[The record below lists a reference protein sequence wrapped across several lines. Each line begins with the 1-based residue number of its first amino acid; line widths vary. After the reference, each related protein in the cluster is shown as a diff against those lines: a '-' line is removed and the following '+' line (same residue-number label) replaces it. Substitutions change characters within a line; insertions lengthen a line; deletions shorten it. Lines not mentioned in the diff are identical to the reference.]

1 MQEGKGGT
9 VERWEVI
16 TEVGLRAK
24 VNGWGLS
31 AKYALYAAQER
42 FREEGPDA
50 FELDAPSL
58 TGDPTWDQLSKTY
71 VAELW
76 IQVERTWL
84 WVELEILPNRTVI
97 FRRGRLE

>member
-1 MQEGKGGT
+1 M
-9 VERWEVI
+9 ERWEVI

-24 VNGWGLS
+24 VNRWGLQ
-31 AKYALYAAQER
+31 AKHALFAVQER

-58 TGDPTWDQLSKTY
+58 TGDPSWDQLSKARM
-71 VAELW
+71 AELW
-76 IQVERTWL
+76 IQVEHTWL
-84 WVELEILPNRTVI
+84 WVELEILPNMTVI